1 MKEVEN
7 MRKEEDKLRLLFAL
21 IKGARRSD
29 RELARALGTSQP
41 TITRKRTK
49 LEKEGFIKEY
59 TVIPNLRKMGY
70 EIIAFT
76 FLAFREAKPELM
88 EKAREWTRRQPCV
101 IFASDGE
108 GLGMNSVMIS
118 LHRDYASFSRLI
130 SNLRQDWQPN
140 IKDVQNFILSVNRPE
155 LLVKAFSFQYLE
167 ANK

>member
-101 IFASDGE
+101 IFASDCE

>member
-1 MKEVEN
+1 
-7 MRKEEDKLRLLFAL
+7 
-21 IKGARRSD
+21 
-29 RELARALGTSQP
+29 
-41 TITRKRTK
+41 
-49 LEKEGFIKEY
+49 
-59 TVIPNLRKMGY
+59 MGY

-101 IFASDGE
+101 IFALDGE

-140 IKDVQNFILSVNRPE
+140 IKNVQNFILSVNRPE

>member
-7 MRKEEDKLRLLFAL
+7 MRKEEKSKLLFAL
-21 IKGARRSD
+21 IKWARRSD

-76 FLAFREAKPELM
+76 FLAFREAKPELI

-140 IKDVQNFILSVNRPE
+140 IKDVQNFI
-155 LLVKAFSFQYLE
+155 KC
-167 ANK
+167 K